1 MSTET
6 RAAHEADVDRDPNG
20 GTRPVVRTAL
30 LDVALLGGTVAW
42 TAFWLNV
49 ARLHLIAESM
59 VPVDLANAAFV
70 TATLV
75 LPAVALAVWHLAR
88 RLPVVD
94 TPDRLDGGPVGGVRN
109 D

>member
-6 RAAHEADVDRDPNG
+6 RAAHEADANRDVDG
-20 GTRPVVRTAL
+20 GTRSVVATAL

-49 ARLHLIAESM
+49 ARLHLVAEST

-70 TATLV
+70 TATMV
-75 LPAVALAVWHLAR
+75 LPALALAVWHLAR

-94 TPDRLDGGPVGGVRN
+94 TPDRLDGGPVGEATNG
-109 D
+109 